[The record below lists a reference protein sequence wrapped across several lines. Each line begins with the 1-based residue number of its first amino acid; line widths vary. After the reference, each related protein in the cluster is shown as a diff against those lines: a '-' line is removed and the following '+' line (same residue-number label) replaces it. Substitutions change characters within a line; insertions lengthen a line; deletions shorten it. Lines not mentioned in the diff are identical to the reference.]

1 MRPDVRNPG
10 LEPMDDFLPVERP
23 FNMTPLVI
31 LAVAA
36 ALALGGWKVLGSFQG
51 AWLHDLDSGIE
62 AAQASGKPMLVL
74 FTADWC
80 PPCRQ
85 LKNQVLSDREVDALL
100 SEQCVR
106 VKIDL
111 TERGGPNAR
120 IATEYGVRGIPT
132 MILYDHRGEEI
143 DRIVGGVPKVVM
155 IGWLSQN
162 GVY

>member
-1 MRPDVRNPG
+1 MTAVATLPRMRRLRVSSTLSGYIARQYAWFWASFYLALSG
-10 LEPMDDFLPVERP
+10 
-23 FNMTPLVI
+23 VI
-31 LAVAA
+31 LLVTAVDLLDRMANKRDA
-36 ALALGGWKVLGSFQG
+36 GLGDIVQMAL
-51 AWLHDLDSGIE
+51 
-62 AAQASGKPMLVL
+62 
-74 FTADWC
+74 
-80 PPCRQ
+80 
-85 LKNQVLSDREVDALL
+85 LKLPFLLLSDPEVDALL

-132 MILYDHRGEEI
+132 MILYNHRGEEI